1 MKINKSNEMEL
12 VGKVIVNNKGQKA
25 NVIEFKNEKY
35 VVEVEGKQKEYAIA
49 SLKRNW
55 EIEEEIVENDNKED
69 ILTEEQLKT
78 VLENLGIPNATIDED
93 TSNEE
98 IPNENIPTEE
108 ENKASEDIEE
118 DTLNEEIPNATID
131 EDTSN
136 EEIPN
141 ENIPSEEENKVSE
154 DIEED
159 TSNEEIPNATIAED
173 TLNEEIP
180 NENIPAEEGNKVSE
194 DIKEDTLNEEIPNAT
209 IAEDTPNEEIPNEN
223 IPTEEE
229 NKVSEDIEEDTE
241 NTSENK
247 SDDNRT
253 RAERAI
259 TGELYGIPVKYNKIN
274 QTTIWKILNKIYNDR
289 KVEKNANNV
298 IEIVKKLKSEHPTAF
313 AGAYK
318 CLVAKCRM
326 AYIDEVLEGRTYE
339 EPIKKENV

>member
-69 ILTEEQLKT
+69 VLTEEQLKT

-98 IPNENIPTEE
+98 IP
-108 ENKASEDIEE
+108 
-118 DTLNEEIPNATID
+118 
-131 EDTSN
+131 
-136 EEIPN
+136 
-141 ENIPSEEENKVSE
+141 
-154 DIEED
+154 
-159 TSNEEIPNATIAED
+159 
-173 TLNEEIP
+173 
-180 NENIPAEEGNKVSE
+180 
-194 DIKEDTLNEEIPNAT
+194 
-209 IAEDTPNEEIPNEN
+209 
-223 IPTEEE
+223 TEEE
-229 NKVSEDIEEDTE
+229 NKVSEDIEETE

-247 SDDNRT
+247 LDDNRT

-289 KVEKNANNV
+289 KVEKNTNNV

>member
-55 EIEEEIVENDNKED
+55 EIEEEIVKNDNKED

-78 VLENLGIPNATIDED
+78 VLENLGIPNATI
-93 TSNEE
+93 
-98 IPNENIPTEE
+98 
-108 ENKASEDIEE
+108 EE
-118 DTLNEEIPNATID
+118 DTLNEEIPKATIA
-131 EDTSN
+131 EDTLN
-136 EEIPN
+136 EEILN
-141 ENIPSEEENKVSE
+141 ENIPAEEENKVSE
-154 DIEED
+154 DIEE
-159 TSNEEIPNATIAED
+159 E
-173 TLNEEIP
+173 
-180 NENIPAEEGNKVSE
+180 
-194 DIKEDTLNEEIPNAT
+194 
-209 IAEDTPNEEIPNEN
+209 
-223 IPTEEE
+223 
-229 NKVSEDIEEDTE
+229 TE
-241 NTSENK
+241 NASENK
-247 SDDNRT
+247 LDDNRT

-289 KVEKNANNV
+289 KVEKNTNNV
-298 IEIVKKLKSEHPTAF
+298 IEIVKKLKSEHPIAF

>member
-55 EIEEEIVENDNKED
+55 EIEEEISENDNKED
-69 ILTEEQLKT
+69 VLTEEQFKT
-78 VLENLGIPNATIDED
+78 VLENLGIPNATI
-93 TSNEE
+93 
-98 IPNENIPTEE
+98 
-108 ENKASEDIEE
+108 A
-118 DTLNEEIPNATID
+118 
-131 EDTSN
+131 
-136 EEIPN
+136 
-141 ENIPSEEENKVSE
+141 
-154 DIEED
+154 ED

-173 TLNEEIP
+173 T
-180 NENIPAEEGNKVSE
+180 S
-194 DIKEDTLNEEIPNAT
+194 
-209 IAEDTPNEEIPNEN
+209 NEEIPNEN

-229 NKVSEDIEEDTE
+229 NKVSEDIEEETE

-247 SDDNRT
+247 LDDNRT

>member
-78 VLENLGIPNATIDED
+78 VLENLGIPNATI
-93 TSNEE
+93 
-98 IPNENIPTEE
+98 
-108 ENKASEDIEE
+108 
-118 DTLNEEIPNATID
+118 
-131 EDTSN
+131 
-136 EEIPN
+136 
-141 ENIPSEEENKVSE
+141 
-154 DIEED
+154 
-159 TSNEEIPNATIAED
+159 AED
-173 TLNEEIP
+173 TL
-180 NENIPAEEGNKVSE
+180 
-194 DIKEDTLNEEIPNAT
+194 
-209 IAEDTPNEEIPNEN
+209 NEEIPNEN

-229 NKVSEDIEEDTE
+229 NKVSEDIEEETE

-247 SDDNRT
+247 LDDNRT

-289 KVEKNANNV
+289 KVEKNTNNV

>member
-55 EIEEEIVENDNKED
+55 EIEEEIVENDIADKTISEVAENDNKED
-69 ILTEEQLKT
+69 VLTEEQLKT
-78 VLENLGIPNATIDED
+78 VLENLGIPNT
-93 TSNEE
+93 
-98 IPNENIPTEE
+98 
-108 ENKASEDIEE
+108 
-118 DTLNEEIPNATID
+118 
-131 EDTSN
+131 
-136 EEIPN
+136 
-141 ENIPSEEENKVSE
+141 
-154 DIEED
+154 
-159 TSNEEIPNATIAED
+159 TIAED
-173 TLNEEIP
+173 TLNE
-180 NENIPAEEGNKVSE
+180 K
-194 DIKEDTLNEEIPNAT
+194 
-209 IAEDTPNEEIPNEN
+209 IPNEN

-229 NKVSEDIEEDTE
+229 NKVSEDIEEETE

-247 SDDNRT
+247 LDDNRT

>member
-69 ILTEEQLKT
+69 VLTEEQLKT

-108 ENKASEDIEE
+108 ENK
-118 DTLNEEIPNATID
+118 
-131 EDTSN
+131 
-136 EEIPN
+136 
-141 ENIPSEEENKVSE
+141 VSE

-180 NENIPAEEGNKVSE
+180 N
-194 DIKEDTLNEEIPNAT
+194 AT
-209 IAEDTPNEEIPNEN
+209 IAEDTSNEN

-229 NKVSEDIEEDTE
+229 NKVSEDIEEETE

-247 SDDNRT
+247 LDDNRT

>member
-35 VVEVEGKQKEYAIA
+35 VVEVEGKQKEYAIT

-55 EIEEEIVENDNKED
+55 EIEEEIVENDIADKTISEVAENDNKED

-78 VLENLGIPNATIDED
+78 VLENLGIPNATIAED
-93 TSNEE
+93 TS
-98 IPNENIPTEE
+98 
-108 ENKASEDIEE
+108 
-118 DTLNEEIPNATID
+118 
-131 EDTSN
+131 
-136 EEIPN
+136 
-141 ENIPSEEENKVSE
+141 
-154 DIEED
+154 
-159 TSNEEIPNATIAED
+159 
-173 TLNEEIP
+173 
-180 NENIPAEEGNKVSE
+180 
-194 DIKEDTLNEEIPNAT
+194 
-209 IAEDTPNEEIPNEN
+209 NEEIPNEN

-229 NKVSEDIEEDTE
+229 NKVSEDIEEDTLNEEIQNENIPAEEENKVSEDIEEETE

-247 SDDNRT
+247 LDDNRT

-289 KVEKNANNV
+289 KVEKNTNNV

>member
-55 EIEEEIVENDNKED
+55 EIEEEIVENDIADKTISEAAENDNKED

-78 VLENLGIPNATIDED
+78 VLENLGIPNATI
-93 TSNEE
+93 
-98 IPNENIPTEE
+98 
-108 ENKASEDIEE
+108 A
-118 DTLNEEIPNATID
+118 
-131 EDTSN
+131 
-136 EEIPN
+136 
-141 ENIPSEEENKVSE
+141 
-154 DIEED
+154 ED
-159 TSNEEIPNATIAED
+159 TSNEEIPNATIEED

-180 NENIPAEEGNKVSE
+180 NENIPAEEENKVSE
-194 DIKEDTLNEEIPNAT
+194 DIEEDTS
-209 IAEDTPNEEIPNEN
+209 NEEIPNEN

-229 NKVSEDIEEDTE
+229 NKVSEDIEEETK

-247 SDDNRT
+247 LDDNRT

-289 KVEKNANNV
+289 KVEKNTNNV
-298 IEIVKKLKSEHPTAF
+298 IEIVKKLKSEHPIAF

>member
-69 ILTEEQLKT
+69 VLTEEQLKT

-98 IPNENIPTEE
+98 IT
-108 ENKASEDIEE
+108 
-118 DTLNEEIPNATID
+118 NATID
-131 EDTSN
+131 
-136 EEIPN
+136 
-141 ENIPSEEENKVSE
+141 
-154 DIEED
+154 
-159 TSNEEIPNATIAED
+159 ED

-180 NENIPAEEGNKVSE
+180 NENIPAE
-194 DIKEDTLNEEIPNAT
+194 DTS
-209 IAEDTPNEEIPNEN
+209 NEEIPNEN

-229 NKVSEDIEEDTE
+229 NKVSEDIEEDTSNE
-241 NTSENK
+241 EIPNENIPAEEENKVLEEIEKKTKNTSENK
-247 SDDNRT
+247 LDDNRT

-289 KVEKNANNV
+289 KVEKNTNNV

>member
-93 TSNEE
+93 T
-98 IPNENIPTEE
+98 
-108 ENKASEDIEE
+108 
-118 DTLNEEIPNATID
+118 L
-131 EDTSN
+131 
-136 EEIPN
+136 
-141 ENIPSEEENKVSE
+141 
-154 DIEED
+154 
-159 TSNEEIPNATIAED
+159 NEEIPNATIAED

-180 NENIPAEEGNKVSE
+180 NENIP
-194 DIKEDTLNEEIPNAT
+194 
-209 IAEDTPNEEIPNEN
+209 
-223 IPTEEE
+223 TEEE
-229 NKVSEDIEEDTE
+229 NKVSEDIEEETE

-247 SDDNRT
+247 LDDNRT

-289 KVEKNANNV
+289 KVEKNTNNV

>member
-55 EIEEEIVENDNKED
+55 EIEEEIVENDIADKTISEVAENDNKED

-78 VLENLGIPNATIDED
+78 VLENLGIPNATITED
-93 TSNEE
+93 TSNEEIPNATIDEDTLSEE

-108 ENKASEDIEE
+108 ENK
-118 DTLNEEIPNATID
+118 
-131 EDTSN
+131 
-136 EEIPN
+136 
-141 ENIPSEEENKVSE
+141 VSE
-154 DIEED
+154 DIEEE
-159 TSNEEIPNATIAED
+159 TS
-173 TLNEEIP
+173 
-180 NENIPAEEGNKVSE
+180 
-194 DIKEDTLNEEIPNAT
+194 
-209 IAEDTPNEEIPNEN
+209 NEEIPNEN

-229 NKVSEDIEEDTE
+229 NKVSEDIEEETK

-247 SDDNRT
+247 LDDNRT

>member
-78 VLENLGIPNATIDED
+78 VLENLGIPNATI
-93 TSNEE
+93 
-98 IPNENIPTEE
+98 
-108 ENKASEDIEE
+108 EE
-118 DTLNEEIPNATID
+118 DTLNEEIPKATIA
-131 EDTSN
+131 EDTLN
-136 EEIPN
+136 EEILN
-141 ENIPSEEENKVSE
+141 ENIPAEEENKVSE
-154 DIEED
+154 DIEE
-159 TSNEEIPNATIAED
+159 E
-173 TLNEEIP
+173 
-180 NENIPAEEGNKVSE
+180 
-194 DIKEDTLNEEIPNAT
+194 
-209 IAEDTPNEEIPNEN
+209 
-223 IPTEEE
+223 
-229 NKVSEDIEEDTE
+229 TE
-241 NTSENK
+241 NASENK
-247 SDDNRT
+247 LDDNRT

-289 KVEKNANNV
+289 KVEKNTNNV

>member
-12 VGKVIVNNKGQKA
+12 VGKVIINNKGQKA

-35 VVEVEGKQKEYAIA
+35 VVEIEGKQKEYAIA

-55 EIEEEIVENDNKED
+55 EIEEEIVENDIADKTISEVAENDNKED

-78 VLENLGIPNATIDED
+78 VLENLGIPNATIAED
-93 TSNEE
+93 TPNEE
-98 IPNENIPTEE
+98 IPNENIP
-108 ENKASEDIEE
+108 A
-118 DTLNEEIPNATID
+118 
-131 EDTSN
+131 
-136 EEIPN
+136 
-141 ENIPSEEENKVSE
+141 EEENKVSE

-159 TSNEEIPNATIAED
+159 T
-173 TLNEEIP
+173 
-180 NENIPAEEGNKVSE
+180 
-194 DIKEDTLNEEIPNAT
+194 
-209 IAEDTPNEEIPNEN
+209 PNEEIQNEN

-229 NKVSEDIEEDTE
+229 NKVSEDIEEETE

-247 SDDNRT
+247 LDDNRT

-289 KVEKNANNV
+289 KVEKNTNNV

>member
-69 ILTEEQLKT
+69 VLTEEQFKT

-93 TSNEE
+93 TLNEE
-98 IPNENIPTEE
+98 IQNENIP
-108 ENKASEDIEE
+108 A
-118 DTLNEEIPNATID
+118 
-131 EDTSN
+131 
-136 EEIPN
+136 
-141 ENIPSEEENKVSE
+141 EEENKVSE
-154 DIEED
+154 DIEE
-159 TSNEEIPNATIAED
+159 EI
-173 TLNEEIP
+173 
-180 NENIPAEEGNKVSE
+180 S
-194 DIKEDTLNEEIPNAT
+194 NEEIPNAT

-229 NKVSEDIEEDTE
+229 NKVSEDIEEETE

-247 SDDNRT
+247 LDDNRT

-289 KVEKNANNV
+289 KVEKNTNNV

>member
-78 VLENLGIPNATIDED
+78 VLENLGIPNATINED

-98 IPNENIPTEE
+98 IQ
-108 ENKASEDIEE
+108 
-118 DTLNEEIPNATID
+118 NAT
-131 EDTSN
+131 
-136 EEIPN
+136 
-141 ENIPSEEENKVSE
+141 V
-154 DIEED
+154 
-159 TSNEEIPNATIAED
+159 AED
-173 TLNEEIP
+173 TL
-180 NENIPAEEGNKVSE
+180 
-194 DIKEDTLNEEIPNAT
+194 
-209 IAEDTPNEEIPNEN
+209 NEEIPNEN

-229 NKVSEDIEEDTE
+229 NKVSEDIEEETE

-247 SDDNRT
+247 LDDNRT

>member
-12 VGKVIVNNKGQKA
+12 VGKVIINNKGQKA

-55 EIEEEIVENDNKED
+55 EIEEEIVENDIADKTISEVAENDNKED

-78 VLENLGIPNATIDED
+78 VLENLGIPNATIAED
-93 TSNEE
+93 TSSEE
-98 IPNENIPTEE
+98 IPNEEIPT
-108 ENKASEDIEE
+108 
-118 DTLNEEIPNATID
+118 
-131 EDTSN
+131 
-136 EEIPN
+136 
-141 ENIPSEEENKVSE
+141 EEENKVSE

-173 TLNEEIP
+173 TSNEEIP
-180 NENIPAEEGNKVSE
+180 NENIPAEDTLNEEIPNENIPTEEENKVSE
-194 DIKEDTLNEEIPNAT
+194 DIDEDTSNEEIPNAT

-223 IPTEEE
+223 IPAEEE
-229 NKVSEDIEEDTE
+229 NKVSEDIEEETE

-247 SDDNRT
+247 LDNNRT

-289 KVEKNANNV
+289 KVEKNTNNV

>member
-55 EIEEEIVENDNKED
+55 EIEEEIVENDIADKTISEVAENDNKED

-78 VLENLGIPNATIDED
+78 VLENLGIPNT
-93 TSNEE
+93 
-98 IPNENIPTEE
+98 
-108 ENKASEDIEE
+108 
-118 DTLNEEIPNATID
+118 
-131 EDTSN
+131 
-136 EEIPN
+136 
-141 ENIPSEEENKVSE
+141 
-154 DIEED
+154 
-159 TSNEEIPNATIAED
+159 TIAED

-180 NENIPAEEGNKVSE
+180 NKNIPA
-194 DIKEDTLNEEIPNAT
+194 
-209 IAEDTPNEEIPNEN
+209 
-223 IPTEEE
+223 EEE
-229 NKVSEDIEEDTE
+229 NKVSEDIEETE

-247 SDDNRT
+247 LDDNRT
-253 RAERAI
+253 RAEKAI

-289 KVEKNANNV
+289 KVEKNTNNV

>member
-55 EIEEEIVENDNKED
+55 EIEEEIVKNDNKED

-78 VLENLGIPNATIDED
+78 VLENLGIPNATI
-93 TSNEE
+93 
-98 IPNENIPTEE
+98 
-108 ENKASEDIEE
+108 EE
-118 DTLNEEIPNATID
+118 DTLNEEIPKATIA
-131 EDTSN
+131 EDTLN
-136 EEIPN
+136 EEILN
-141 ENIPSEEENKVSE
+141 ENIPAEEENKVSE
-154 DIEED
+154 DIEE
-159 TSNEEIPNATIAED
+159 E
-173 TLNEEIP
+173 
-180 NENIPAEEGNKVSE
+180 
-194 DIKEDTLNEEIPNAT
+194 
-209 IAEDTPNEEIPNEN
+209 
-223 IPTEEE
+223 
-229 NKVSEDIEEDTE
+229 TE
-241 NTSENK
+241 NASENK
-247 SDDNRT
+247 LDDNRT

-289 KVEKNANNV
+289 KVEKNTNNV
-298 IEIVKKLKSEHPTAF
+298 IEIVKKLKSEHPIAF

-339 EPIKKENV
+339 EPTKKENV

>member
-55 EIEEEIVENDNKED
+55 EIEEEIVENDIVDKTISEVAENDNKED
-69 ILTEEQLKT
+69 VLTEEQLKT
-78 VLENLGIPNATIDED
+78 VLENLGIPNTTIAED

-98 IPNENIPTEE
+98 TPNAT
-108 ENKASEDIEE
+108 IEE
-118 DTLNEEIPNATID
+118 DTLNEEIQ
-131 EDTSN
+131 
-136 EEIPN
+136 
-141 ENIPSEEENKVSE
+141 
-154 DIEED
+154 
-159 TSNEEIPNATIAED
+159 
-173 TLNEEIP
+173 
-180 NENIPAEEGNKVSE
+180 
-194 DIKEDTLNEEIPNAT
+194 
-209 IAEDTPNEEIPNEN
+209 NEN

-229 NKVSEDIEEDTE
+229 NKVSEDIEEETE

-247 SDDNRT
+247 LDDNRT

-274 QTTIWKILNKIYNDR
+274 QTTIWKIMNKIYNDR
-289 KVEKNANNV
+289 KVEKNTNNV

>member
-55 EIEEEIVENDNKED
+55 EIEEEIVESDIADKTISEVAENDNKED

-93 TSNEE
+93 T
-98 IPNENIPTEE
+98 
-108 ENKASEDIEE
+108 
-118 DTLNEEIPNATID
+118 L
-131 EDTSN
+131 
-136 EEIPN
+136 
-141 ENIPSEEENKVSE
+141 
-154 DIEED
+154 
-159 TSNEEIPNATIAED
+159 
-173 TLNEEIP
+173 
-180 NENIPAEEGNKVSE
+180 
-194 DIKEDTLNEEIPNAT
+194 
-209 IAEDTPNEEIPNEN
+209 NEEIPNEN

-229 NKVSEDIEEDTE
+229 NKVSEDIEEETE

-247 SDDNRT
+247 LGDNRT

-289 KVEKNANNV
+289 KVEKNTNNV

>member
-35 VVEVEGKQKEYAIA
+35 VVEVEGKQKEYAIT

-55 EIEEEIVENDNKED
+55 EIEEEVAENDNKED

-108 ENKASEDIEE
+108 ENK
-118 DTLNEEIPNATID
+118 
-131 EDTSN
+131 
-136 EEIPN
+136 
-141 ENIPSEEENKVSE
+141 VSE

-159 TSNEEIPNATIAED
+159 TS
-173 TLNEEIP
+173 
-180 NENIPAEEGNKVSE
+180 
-194 DIKEDTLNEEIPNAT
+194 NEEIPNAT

-223 IPTEEE
+223 IPAEEE
-229 NKVSEDIEEDTE
+229 NKVSEDIEEETE

-247 SDDNRT
+247 LDDNRT

>member
-1 MKINKSNEMEL
+1 MKINKSNVMKL
-12 VGKVIVNNKGQKA
+12 VGKVIVSNKGQKA

-98 IPNENIPTEE
+98 IPN
-108 ENKASEDIEE
+108 
-118 DTLNEEIPNATID
+118 
-131 EDTSN
+131 
-136 EEIPN
+136 
-141 ENIPSEEENKVSE
+141 
-154 DIEED
+154 
-159 TSNEEIPNATIAED
+159 
-173 TLNEEIP
+173 
-180 NENIPAEEGNKVSE
+180 
-194 DIKEDTLNEEIPNAT
+194 AT

-223 IPTEEE
+223 IPAEEE
-229 NKVSEDIEEDTE
+229 NKVSEDIEEETE

-247 SDDNRT
+247 LDDNRT

-289 KVEKNANNV
+289 KIEKNTNNV

>member
-35 VVEVEGKQKEYAIA
+35 VVEIEGKQKEYAIA

-55 EIEEEIVENDNKED
+55 EIEEENVKNDNKED

-98 IPNENIPTEE
+98 N
-108 ENKASEDIEE
+108 
-118 DTLNEEIPNATID
+118 
-131 EDTSN
+131 
-136 EEIPN
+136 
-141 ENIPSEEENKVSE
+141 
-154 DIEED
+154 
-159 TSNEEIPNATIAED
+159 
-173 TLNEEIP
+173 
-180 NENIPAEEGNKVSE
+180 
-194 DIKEDTLNEEIPNAT
+194 
-209 IAEDTPNEEIPNEN
+209 PNEN

-229 NKVSEDIEEDTE
+229 NKVSEDIEEETE

-247 SDDNRT
+247 LDDNRT

-289 KVEKNANNV
+289 KVEKNTNNV

>member
-93 TSNEE
+93 T
-98 IPNENIPTEE
+98 
-108 ENKASEDIEE
+108 
-118 DTLNEEIPNATID
+118 L
-131 EDTSN
+131 
-136 EEIPN
+136 
-141 ENIPSEEENKVSE
+141 
-154 DIEED
+154 
-159 TSNEEIPNATIAED
+159 
-173 TLNEEIP
+173 
-180 NENIPAEEGNKVSE
+180 
-194 DIKEDTLNEEIPNAT
+194 
-209 IAEDTPNEEIPNEN
+209 NEEIPNEN

-229 NKVSEDIEEDTE
+229 NKVSEDIEEETE

-247 SDDNRT
+247 LDDNRT

>member
-78 VLENLGIPNATIDED
+78 VLENLGIPNATI
-93 TSNEE
+93 N
-98 IPNENIPTEE
+98 
-108 ENKASEDIEE
+108 
-118 DTLNEEIPNATID
+118 
-131 EDTSN
+131 
-136 EEIPN
+136 
-141 ENIPSEEENKVSE
+141 
-154 DIEED
+154 ED

-173 TLNEEIP
+173 T
-180 NENIPAEEGNKVSE
+180 S
-194 DIKEDTLNEEIPNAT
+194 
-209 IAEDTPNEEIPNEN
+209 NEEIPNEN

-247 SDDNRT
+247 LDDNRT

-289 KVEKNANNV
+289 KVEKNTNNV

>member
-98 IPNENIPTEE
+98 IPNENIP
-108 ENKASEDIEE
+108 
-118 DTLNEEIPNATID
+118 
-131 EDTSN
+131 
-136 EEIPN
+136 
-141 ENIPSEEENKVSE
+141 SEEENKVSE

-180 NENIPAEEGNKVSE
+180 N
-194 DIKEDTLNEEIPNAT
+194 AT
-209 IAEDTPNEEIPNEN
+209 IAEDTSNEEIPNEN
-223 IPTEEE
+223 IPAEEE
-229 NKVSEDIEEDTE
+229 NKVSEDIEEETE

-247 SDDNRT
+247 LDDNRT

-298 IEIVKKLKSEHPTAF
+298 IEIVKKLKSEHPIAF

>member
-35 VVEVEGKQKEYAIA
+35 VVEIEGKQKEYAIA

-55 EIEEEIVENDNKED
+55 EIEEEIVENDIADKTISEVAENDNKED

-78 VLENLGIPNATIDED
+78 VLENLGIPNATI
-93 TSNEE
+93 
-98 IPNENIPTEE
+98 
-108 ENKASEDIEE
+108 A
-118 DTLNEEIPNATID
+118 
-131 EDTSN
+131 
-136 EEIPN
+136 
-141 ENIPSEEENKVSE
+141 
-154 DIEED
+154 ED
-159 TSNEEIPNATIAED
+159 TSNEEIPNATIEED

-180 NENIPAEEGNKVSE
+180 NENISA
-194 DIKEDTLNEEIPNAT
+194 
-209 IAEDTPNEEIPNEN
+209 
-223 IPTEEE
+223 EEE
-229 NKVSEDIEEDTE
+229 NKVSEDIEEETE

-247 SDDNRT
+247 LDDNRT
-253 RAERAI
+253 RVERAI

-289 KVEKNANNV
+289 KVEKNTNNV

>member
-55 EIEEEIVENDNKED
+55 EIEEEIVENDIADKTISEVAENDNKED

-78 VLENLGIPNATIDED
+78 VLENLGIPNATI
-93 TSNEE
+93 
-98 IPNENIPTEE
+98 
-108 ENKASEDIEE
+108 
-118 DTLNEEIPNATID
+118 
-131 EDTSN
+131 
-136 EEIPN
+136 
-141 ENIPSEEENKVSE
+141 
-154 DIEED
+154 
-159 TSNEEIPNATIAED
+159 AED

-180 NENIPAEEGNKVSE
+180 NENIPAEE
-194 DIKEDTLNEEIPNAT
+194 
-209 IAEDTPNEEIPNEN
+209 
-223 IPTEEE
+223 E
-229 NKVSEDIEEDTE
+229 NKVSEDIEEETE

-247 SDDNRT
+247 LDDNRT

-289 KVEKNANNV
+289 KVEKNTNNV

>member
-55 EIEEEIVENDNKED
+55 EIEEEIVENDIADKTISEVTENDNKED
-69 ILTEEQLKT
+69 VLTEEQLKT
-78 VLENLGIPNATIDED
+78 VLENLGIPNTTIAED
-93 TSNEE
+93 ISNEE
-98 IPNENIPTEE
+98 TPNAT
-108 ENKASEDIEE
+108 IEE
-118 DTLNEEIPNATID
+118 DTLNEEIPN
-131 EDTSN
+131 
-136 EEIPN
+136 
-141 ENIPSEEENKVSE
+141 K
-154 DIEED
+154 
-159 TSNEEIPNATIAED
+159 
-173 TLNEEIP
+173 
-180 NENIPAEEGNKVSE
+180 NIPAEEENKISE
-194 DIKEDTLNEEIPNAT
+194 D
-209 IAEDTPNEEIPNEN
+209 
-223 IPTEEE
+223 TEEE
-229 NKVSEDIEEDTE
+229 TE

-247 SDDNRT
+247 LDDNRT

>member
-25 NVIEFKNEKY
+25 SVIEFKNEKY

-55 EIEEEIVENDNKED
+55 EIEEEVAENDNKED
-69 ILTEEQLKT
+69 VLTEEQLKT
-78 VLENLGIPNATIDED
+78 VLENLGIPNATIVED

-98 IPNENIPTEE
+98 IQ
-108 ENKASEDIEE
+108 
-118 DTLNEEIPNATID
+118 NATIA

-180 NENIPAEEGNKVSE
+180 NENIP
-194 DIKEDTLNEEIPNAT
+194 
-209 IAEDTPNEEIPNEN
+209 
-223 IPTEEE
+223 TEEE
-229 NKVSEDIEEDTE
+229 NTVSEDIEEETE

-247 SDDNRT
+247 LDDNRT

-289 KVEKNANNV
+289 KVEKNTNNV
-298 IEIVKKLKSEHPTAF
+298 IEIVKKLKSEHPIAF

>member
-55 EIEEEIVENDNKED
+55 EIEEEIVESDIADKTISEVAENDNKED
-69 ILTEEQLKT
+69 VLTEEQIKT
-78 VLENLGIPNATIDED
+78 ILEKLGIPNTTIAED
-93 TSNEE
+93 ISNEE
-98 IPNENIPTEE
+98 TPNAT
-108 ENKASEDIEE
+108 IEE
-118 DTLNEEIPNATID
+118 DTLNEEIQNK
-131 EDTSN
+131 
-136 EEIPN
+136 
-141 ENIPSEEENKVSE
+141 NIPAEEENKNSE

-159 TSNEEIPNATIAED
+159 I
-173 TLNEEIP
+173 
-180 NENIPAEEGNKVSE
+180 
-194 DIKEDTLNEEIPNAT
+194 
-209 IAEDTPNEEIPNEN
+209 PNEEIQNEN

-229 NKVSEDIEEDTE
+229 NKVSEDIEEETE

-247 SDDNRT
+247 LDDNRT

-289 KVEKNANNV
+289 KVEKNTNNV

>member
-55 EIEEEIVENDNKED
+55 EIEEEIVENDIADKTISEVAENDNKED
-69 ILTEEQLKT
+69 VLTEEQLKT

-93 TSNEE
+93 T
-98 IPNENIPTEE
+98 
-108 ENKASEDIEE
+108 
-118 DTLNEEIPNATID
+118 LNEEIPNA
-131 EDTSN
+131 N
-136 EEIPN
+136 
-141 ENIPSEEENKVSE
+141 
-154 DIEED
+154 
-159 TSNEEIPNATIAED
+159 IAED
-173 TLNEEIP
+173 T
-180 NENIPAEEGNKVSE
+180 S
-194 DIKEDTLNEEIPNAT
+194 
-209 IAEDTPNEEIPNEN
+209 NEEIPNEN

-229 NKVSEDIEEDTE
+229 NKVSEDIEEETE

-247 SDDNRT
+247 LDDNRT

>member
-78 VLENLGIPNATIDED
+78 VLENLGIPNATIAED
-93 TSNEE
+93 TLNEEIPNATIAEDTLSEE

-108 ENKASEDIEE
+108 ENKVSEDIEE

-131 EDTSN
+131 EETS
-136 EEIPN
+136 
-141 ENIPSEEENKVSE
+141 
-154 DIEED
+154 
-159 TSNEEIPNATIAED
+159 
-173 TLNEEIP
+173 
-180 NENIPAEEGNKVSE
+180 
-194 DIKEDTLNEEIPNAT
+194 NEEIPNAT

-223 IPTEEE
+223 IPAEEE
-229 NKVSEDIEEDTE
+229 NKVSEDIEEETE

-247 SDDNRT
+247 LGDNRT

>member
-55 EIEEEIVENDNKED
+55 EIEEEIVENDIADKTISEVAENDNKED
-69 ILTEEQLKT
+69 VLTEEQLKT

-93 TSNEE
+93 TLNEE
-98 IPNENIPTEE
+98 IPNENIP
-108 ENKASEDIEE
+108 A
-118 DTLNEEIPNATID
+118 
-131 EDTSN
+131 
-136 EEIPN
+136 
-141 ENIPSEEENKVSE
+141 EEENKVSE

-173 TLNEEIP
+173 T
-180 NENIPAEEGNKVSE
+180 S
-194 DIKEDTLNEEIPNAT
+194 
-209 IAEDTPNEEIPNEN
+209 NEEIPNEN

-229 NKVSEDIEEDTE
+229 NKVSEDIEEGTE

-247 SDDNRT
+247 LDDNRT

>member
-69 ILTEEQLKT
+69 VLTEEQLKT

-108 ENKASEDIEE
+108 ENK
-118 DTLNEEIPNATID
+118 
-131 EDTSN
+131 
-136 EEIPN
+136 
-141 ENIPSEEENKVSE
+141 VSE
-154 DIEED
+154 DIEE
-159 TSNEEIPNATIAED
+159 E
-173 TLNEEIP
+173 
-180 NENIPAEEGNKVSE
+180 
-194 DIKEDTLNEEIPNAT
+194 
-209 IAEDTPNEEIPNEN
+209 
-223 IPTEEE
+223 
-229 NKVSEDIEEDTE
+229 TE

-247 SDDNRT
+247 LDDNRT

-289 KVEKNANNV
+289 KIEKNANNV

>member
-69 ILTEEQLKT
+69 VLTEEQFKT
-78 VLENLGIPNATIDED
+78 VLENLGIPNATIAED
-93 TSNEE
+93 TSNEK
-98 IPNENIPTEE
+98 IQNENIP
-108 ENKASEDIEE
+108 A
-118 DTLNEEIPNATID
+118 
-131 EDTSN
+131 
-136 EEIPN
+136 
-141 ENIPSEEENKVSE
+141 EEENKVSE
-154 DIEED
+154 DIEE
-159 TSNEEIPNATIAED
+159 E
-173 TLNEEIP
+173 
-180 NENIPAEEGNKVSE
+180 
-194 DIKEDTLNEEIPNAT
+194 
-209 IAEDTPNEEIPNEN
+209 
-223 IPTEEE
+223 
-229 NKVSEDIEEDTE
+229 TE

-247 SDDNRT
+247 LDDNRT

-289 KVEKNANNV
+289 KVEKNTNNV

-339 EPIKKENV
+339 EPIKKENI

>member
-55 EIEEEIVENDNKED
+55 EIEEEIVENDIADKTISEVTENDNKED

-78 VLENLGIPNATIDED
+78 VLENLGIPNT
-93 TSNEE
+93 
-98 IPNENIPTEE
+98 
-108 ENKASEDIEE
+108 
-118 DTLNEEIPNATID
+118 
-131 EDTSN
+131 
-136 EEIPN
+136 
-141 ENIPSEEENKVSE
+141 
-154 DIEED
+154 
-159 TSNEEIPNATIAED
+159 TIAED
-173 TLNEEIP
+173 T
-180 NENIPAEEGNKVSE
+180 S
-194 DIKEDTLNEEIPNAT
+194 
-209 IAEDTPNEEIPNEN
+209 NEEIPNEN

-229 NKVSEDIEEDTE
+229 NKVSEDIEEETE

-247 SDDNRT
+247 LDDNRT

-289 KVEKNANNV
+289 KVEKNTNNV

>member
-98 IPNENIPTEE
+98 IPNATIAEDTSNEEIPNENIPAEEGNLNENISAEEANPNENIPTEE
-108 ENKASEDIEE
+108 ENKASEDIKEE
-118 DTLNEEIPNATID
+118 
-131 EDTSN
+131 
-136 EEIPN
+136 
-141 ENIPSEEENKVSE
+141 
-154 DIEED
+154 
-159 TSNEEIPNATIAED
+159 
-173 TLNEEIP
+173 
-180 NENIPAEEGNKVSE
+180 
-194 DIKEDTLNEEIPNAT
+194 
-209 IAEDTPNEEIPNEN
+209 
-223 IPTEEE
+223 
-229 NKVSEDIEEDTE
+229 TE

-247 SDDNRT
+247 LDDNRT

>member
-98 IPNENIPTEE
+98 ISNT
-108 ENKASEDIEE
+108 
-118 DTLNEEIPNATID
+118 TID
-131 EDTSN
+131 EDTLN

-180 NENIPAEEGNKVSE
+180 N
-194 DIKEDTLNEEIPNAT
+194 TT
-209 IAEDTPNEEIPNEN
+209 IAEDTLNEEIPNEN

-229 NKVSEDIEEDTE
+229 NKVSEDIEEETE
-241 NTSENK
+241 NTSKNK
-247 SDDNRT
+247 LDDNRT